1 MDLTPVV
8 VAVDGGGS
16 KMDAVAVDLAGTVVG
31 RALGPGGYPQFGG
44 LAASIAQVEALVAQ
58 VAGDAP
64 IVRAG
69 LYLSGLDLP
78 QEVGDYRSA
87 VADRT
92 WAAGGLDVEN
102 DLFALLRAGTEAPD
116 AVAVVCGTGINAM
129 GRRGDGRVVR
139 FASLGRVSGDWGGGR
154 GLGEEAMWYA
164 ARAEDGRGPQ
174 TALLAAVRDHF
185 GVATIEYLIA
195 DFHFGRRSTDELRDL
210 TPVVLRLGACD
221 DVAASLVDRQAAE
234 VATMAVTCLRRLD
247 LLDAAVPV
255 VLGGGVLRSCD
266 PRLMGGIT
274 AGLSAAARLARVVPV
289 TAPPILGAA
298 LLTLEAAGA
307 PASALAA
314 AGQALSDVL
323 EPVTTRSPHQPTRG
337 VAQ

>member
-31 RALGPGGYPQFGG
+31 RAIGPGGYPQFGG
-44 LAASIAQVEALVAQ
+44 LAASVAQVEELVAR
-58 VAGDAP
+58 VAGDAA

-78 QEVGDYRSA
+78 QEVDDYRAA
-87 VADRT
+87 VADRA
-92 WAAGGLDVEN
+92 WASGGLDVEN
-102 DLFALLRAGTEAPD
+102 DLFALLRAGTESPD

-129 GRRGDGRVVR
+129 GRREDGRVVR
-139 FASLGRVSGDWGGGR
+139 FASLGRISGDWGGGG

-164 ARAEDGRGPQ
+164 ARAEDGRGQP
-174 TALLAAVRDHF
+174 TALLTAVREHF
-185 GVATIEYLIA
+185 GVATIEDLIA
-195 DFHFGRRSTDELRDL
+195 DFHLGRRSTDELRDL
-210 TPVVLRLGACD
+210 TPRVLRLGASD
-221 DVAASLVDRQAAE
+221 EVAGSLVDRQAAE
-234 VATMAVTCLRRLD
+234 VVTMAVTCLRRLD

-274 AGLSAAARLARVVPV
+274 AGLAAGAPRARVVPV
-289 TAPPILGAA
+289 TAPPILGAV

-307 PASALAA
+307 PASALAGA
-314 AGQALSDVL
+314 AAML
-323 EPVTTRSPHQPTRG
+323 T
-337 VAQ
+337 